1 MSRRSPLLKCHAM
14 AGERGT
20 HTQPTGMMPIEV
32 TTYEEERVGM
42 RGQKVVLVLSE
53 RGVHGVINVWWM
65 VQHTH
70 KDEVGVEGKP
80 LPEVSP
86 WGVRE

>member
-1 MSRRSPLLKCHAM
+1 M

-32 TTYEEERVGM
+32 TTYEEERVVM
-42 RGQKVVLVLSE
+42 RVQKVVLGFRE
-53 RGVHGVINVWWM
+53 RGVHGVITVWWT

-80 LPEVSP
+80 LPEVIP
-86 WGVRE
+86 GGVRE